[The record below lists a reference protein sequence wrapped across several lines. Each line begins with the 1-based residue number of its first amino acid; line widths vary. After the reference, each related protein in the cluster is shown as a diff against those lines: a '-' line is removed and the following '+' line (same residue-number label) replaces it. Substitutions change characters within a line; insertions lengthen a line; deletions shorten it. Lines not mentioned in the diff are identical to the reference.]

1 MPEVIPS
8 EENINAIVGM
18 GFSRQQ
24 AVQALRMT
32 GDDLNA
38 AVNSLLAATDE

>member
-1 MPEVIPS
+1 
-8 EENINAIVGM
+8 
-18 GFSRQQ
+18 
-24 AVQALRMT
+24 VQALRMT